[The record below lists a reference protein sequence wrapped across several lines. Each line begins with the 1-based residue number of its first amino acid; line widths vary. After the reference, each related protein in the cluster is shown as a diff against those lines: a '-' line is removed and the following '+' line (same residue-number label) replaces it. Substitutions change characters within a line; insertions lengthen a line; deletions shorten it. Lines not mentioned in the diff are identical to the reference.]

1 MQETIKIIGIDLAGK
16 MENPSGICILN
27 GPKLILKTFYKDKE
41 ILKEIEVIKPS
52 LIAIDAPLSL
62 PKGRCCLERDCACAV
77 GGHLRQAERDRR
89 PYGRVLPLTFR
100 GMKMLTLR
108 GIALASQLRK
118 EYPVI
123 ETHPYTSQKMLELKN
138 LEHDLSRYF
147 KIPPNATEHELDA
160 LLASLTGL
168 LYLKNC
174 YIELGNP
181 EEGVIIIPWD
191 ESCLKLLEKI

>member
-1 MQETIKIIGIDLAGK
+1 MVTTIIGIDLAGK

-27 GPKLILKTFYKDKE
+27 GRKIILKTFYKDKE
-41 ILKEIEVIKPS
+41 ILKEIKVIKPS

-62 PKGRCCLERDCACAV
+62 PRGRCCLEKDCECAV
-77 GGHLRQAERDRR
+77 GGHLRQAERDIR
-89 PYGRVLPLTFR
+89 PYGRVLPLTFQ

-108 GIALASQLRK
+108 GITLTYQLRK

-123 ETHPYTSQKMLELKN
+123 ETHPRTSQKMLGLGSS
-138 LEHDLSRYF
+138 EHLSRFF
-147 KIPPNATEHELDA
+147 KLPGHATEHELDA

-168 LYLKNC
+168 LYLNDC

-181 EEGVIIIPWD
+181 EDGIIIIPRD
-191 ESCLKLLEKI
+191 KSCLKLLKNI